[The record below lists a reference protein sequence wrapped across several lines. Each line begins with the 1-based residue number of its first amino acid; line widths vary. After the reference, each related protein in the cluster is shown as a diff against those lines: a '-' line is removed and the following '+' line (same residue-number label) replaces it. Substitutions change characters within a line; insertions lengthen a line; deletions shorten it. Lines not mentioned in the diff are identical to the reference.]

1 MKDTIHDI
9 AWSNKIDK
17 MKKLLKEGV
26 DINEKDE
33 EFRNTPLN
41 TAIANDNESMALLLL
56 ENGADA
62 SIQDNEG
69 NNALH
74 YAVEHNMIDVAKYI
88 LNKFPETLNVKNT
101 HKATVLWKAVMNP
114 KMPLDFIEYLLQQGA
129 DKVYTDSLVKEF
141 NEDELTKLF
150 ERY

>member
-101 HKATVLWKAVMNP
+101 RKATVLWKAVMNP

>member
-9 AWSNKIDK
+9 AWGNKIDK
-17 MKKLLKEGV
+17 MKKLLKKGV

-33 EFRNTPLN
+33 EFGNTPLN
-41 TAIANDNESMALLLL
+41 TAIAKDNEEMALLLL

-62 SIQDNEG
+62 SVQDNEG

-74 YAVEHNMIDVAKYI
+74 YAVEHNMVDLAKII
-88 LNKFPETLNVKNT
+88 LNKFHETINRENIQG
-101 HKATVLWKAVMNP
+101 ASVLWKAVMNP

-129 DKVYTDSLVKEF
+129 DKIPVVSLVEEF
-141 NEDELTKLF
+141 NEDELIQLF
-150 ERY
+150 KKY